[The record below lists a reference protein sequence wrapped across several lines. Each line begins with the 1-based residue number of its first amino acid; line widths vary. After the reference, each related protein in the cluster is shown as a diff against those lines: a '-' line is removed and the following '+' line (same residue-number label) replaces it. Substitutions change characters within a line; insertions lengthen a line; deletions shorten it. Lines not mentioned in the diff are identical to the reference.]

1 MTSWAARFGSVRAYV
16 QAPQG
21 AGAARL
27 AAQALHELYVEDP
40 VRCAQ
45 EVWPYVLDPEH
56 DEDDL
61 SQEQPMT
68 PEQRERIE
76 DVKLWVR
83 ATLEADVTALVA
95 LDELARGGMASGTSY
110 APPTVYES
118 AAGSLQVSAS
128 PLSWQ
133 FHYEDFWGLV
143 ETHRA
148 AIYSALKAWRKAQ
161 EGA

>member
-1 MTSWAARFGSVRAYV
+1 MTRWAERFGSVRAYI
-16 QAPQG
+16 QAPL
-21 AGAARL
+21 APDAAQL
-27 AAQALHELYVEDP
+27 AAQALGELYVEDP

-61 SQEQPMT
+61 AQEQPMT

-83 ATLEADVTALVA
+83 ATLEADVTALVL

-110 APPTVYES
+110 APPTMYES
-118 AAGSLQVSAS
+118 AAGTLNVSAS

-148 AIYSALKAWRKAQ
+148 AIYSALKAWRKVQ

>member
-1 MTSWAARFGSVRAYV
+1 MTSWAERFGSVRAYV
-16 QAPQG
+16 HAPL
-21 AGAARL
+21 APEAALL
-27 AAQALHELYVEDP
+27 ATKALGELYLEDP

-45 EVWPYVLDPEH
+45 EVWPYVLDPDH

-83 ATLEADVTALVA
+83 ATLDADVSSLVA

-110 APPTVYES
+110 APPSVYES